1 MALHGSIGE
10 FDPSK
15 EDWKTY
21 VSRLKFYFIAND
33 VEDPRKQ
40 KAILLSV
47 AGPELYKLA
56 SSLVSPLQP
65 HQVDL
70 DELVQQLNKH
80 YDPKKSISVHRFK
93 FNSRVRKP
101 GESVST
107 YIAEL
112 KKLASLCDFDGEVWL
127 PQMLRD
133 RLVCGIGD
141 SRMQRR
147 LLAEEDLTFDKAL
160 QLVQAM
166 ESADQSA
173 SALTPDSGK
182 ADVNQVTYRKYRGG
196 KPKQVDTPTRSKP
209 PDGQCYRC
217 AGEHSADNCRFKNVD
232 CRYCGKR
239 GHIARA
245 CRMRL
250 QRKQQP
256 RKSQPEPTHHV
267 SNTTPEES
275 NELPPDYAMFQLSV
289 GRSDPIR
296 VTVTANDRS
305 LPMELDTG
313 AALSVISHST
323 YLSTWS
329 EEERPVLEPSHVQL
343 STYSGEVLT
352 IRGAIDVQV
361 KYQSQQCQLSLQVVD
376 TSGPTLLGRDWLKH
390 LVLDWHQ
397 ISTLENFATKKL
409 SKILEDYADVFKNE
423 LGSIRDV
430 KVHIHVKKDAQ
441 PHYVRPRPVPYA
453 FREKVDTELKRLQDA
468 GVIEPVPFADWAAP
482 VVPVLKRDNSI
493 RLCGDYKLTVN
504 QEATPD
510 IYPLP
515 GVEGILATMAEG
527 EWYSKLDL
535 AHAYNQLHLD
545 DESKKYTTINTT
557 QGLFQYNRLPFGI
570 SCAPAVFQRT
580 MENLLKGIPGVCVY
594 LDDILITG
602 KSASEHL
609 ENLETV
615 LNRLQ
620 SSGMRLKKEKC
631 QFMLQEVDYLGH
643 KLSREGLKP
652 SSEKIKAL
660 KEAPTPKDVTQ
671 LKSFLGLVNYY
682 SRFLPNLSTILAP
695 LYALLHKVTAWHWG
709 PEQQKAFEFVKNALT
724 SDSVLSHYSIHKE
737 LLLSCD
743 ASPYGLGAVLS
754 HKMDDGTEKPIAFAS
769 RSLSTAERKYAQ
781 LDKEALAIIFGVTKF
796 RQYLL
801 GRRFVIHSDHKP
813 LMYIFGEN
821 RGVPSMASSR
831 IQRWALTLGAYSF
844 SVTHRPGKENSN
856 ADGLS
861 RLPLPDL
868 PTNVPPPQDTV
879 LLLESIQTSLV
890 TAAQIKKWTARDP
903 ILSKVLNY
911 VLQGWPSKPDS
922 DELRPFFHRKE
933 ELSIEDGCILWGH
946 RVVIPPP
953 GREKIVELLHES
965 HPGMTRIKGI
975 ARSYVWW
982 PGIDDVL
989 EKKVRHCQSCQEH
1002 QRLPS
1007 KAPLHPWEFPERP
1020 WSRLHI
1026 DFAGPFLNKQFL
1038 LVVDAHSKWIEVF
1051 IVPTTSSQAAINKLR
1066 PLFATHG
1073 LPELLVSDNGAAFTS
1088 DEFSVFTK
1096 KNGIRHTTS
1105 APYHPSTNGLVER
1118 AVQTFKQ
1125 AMRKSNEP
1133 LDIRMAKFLFTYRL
1147 TPHPATGVAPSE
1159 LLLSRRPRSLL
1170 DLVKPDVSSKVRL
1183 HQERQKLSHDQK
1195 VRSRRFDKGDE
1206 VLAKNFGRGEKWL
1219 KGRVVQCRGPLSY
1232 RVFLEDGRSVRRH
1245 QDHLQPFHTP
1255 IVDDLVVPSVKAE
1268 ADSPA
1273 ISPTPVSP
1281 APASPPPVSPSPP
1294 APAALDSN
1302 PAVPDERQ
1310 SPIIPRRSN
1319 RSRRPPDWFCLEGRN
1334 M

>member
-1 MALHGSIGE
+1 M
-10 FDPSK
+10 
-15 EDWKTY
+15 
-21 VSRLKFYFIAND
+21 
-33 VEDPRKQ
+33 
-40 KAILLSV
+40 
-47 AGPELYKLA
+47 
-56 SSLVSPLQP
+56 
-65 HQVDL
+65 
-70 DELVQQLNKH
+70 
-80 YDPKKSISVHRFK
+80 
-93 FNSRVRKP
+93 
-101 GESVST
+101 ST
-107 YIAEL
+107 
-112 KKLASLCDFDGEVWL
+112 
-127 PQMLRD
+127 
-133 RLVCGIGD
+133 
-141 SRMQRR
+141 
-147 LLAEEDLTFDKAL
+147 
-160 QLVQAM
+160 
-166 ESADQSA
+166 
-173 SALTPDSGK
+173 
-182 ADVNQVTYRKYRGG
+182 
-196 KPKQVDTPTRSKP
+196 
-209 PDGQCYRC
+209 
-217 AGEHSADNCRFKNVD
+217 
-232 CRYCGKR
+232 
-239 GHIARA
+239 
-245 CRMRL
+245 
-250 QRKQQP
+250 
-256 RKSQPEPTHHV
+256 
-267 SNTTPEES
+267 
-275 NELPPDYAMFQLSV
+275 
-289 GRSDPIR
+289 
-296 VTVTANDRS
+296 
-305 LPMELDTG
+305 
-313 AALSVISHST
+313 
-323 YLSTWS
+323 
-329 EEERPVLEPSHVQL
+329 
-343 STYSGEVLT
+343 
-352 IRGAIDVQV
+352 
-361 KYQSQQCQLSLQVVD
+361 
-376 TSGPTLLGRDWLKH
+376 
-390 LVLDWHQ
+390 
-397 ISTLENFATKKL
+397 
-409 SKILEDYADVFKNE
+409 
-423 LGSIRDV
+423 
-430 KVHIHVKKDAQ
+430 
-441 PHYVRPRPVPYA
+441 
-453 FREKVDTELKRLQDA
+453 
-468 GVIEPVPFADWAAP
+468 
-482 VVPVLKRDNSI
+482 
-493 RLCGDYKLTVN
+493 
-504 QEATPD
+504 
-510 IYPLP
+510 
-515 GVEGILATMAEG
+515 
-527 EWYSKLDL
+527 
-535 AHAYNQLHLD
+535 
-545 DESKKYTTINTT
+545 
-557 QGLFQYNRLPFGI
+557 
-570 SCAPAVFQRT
+570 
-580 MENLLKGIPGVCVY
+580 

-1096 KNGIRHTTS
+1096 KKWNSSHHISTI
-1105 APYHPSTNGLVER
+1105 PS
-1118 AVQTFKQ
+1118 F
-1125 AMRKSNEP
+1125 
-1133 LDIRMAKFLFTYRL
+1133 Y
-1147 TPHPATGVAPSE
+1147 
-1159 LLLSRRPRSLL
+1159 
-1170 DLVKPDVSSKVRL
+1170 
-1183 HQERQKLSHDQK
+1183 
-1195 VRSRRFDKGDE
+1195 
-1206 VLAKNFGRGEKWL
+1206 
-1219 KGRVVQCRGPLSY
+1219 
-1232 RVFLEDGRSVRRH
+1232 
-1245 QDHLQPFHTP
+1245 
-1255 IVDDLVVPSVKAE
+1255 
-1268 ADSPA
+1268 
-1273 ISPTPVSP
+1273 
-1281 APASPPPVSPSPP
+1281 
-1294 APAALDSN
+1294 
-1302 PAVPDERQ
+1302 
-1310 SPIIPRRSN
+1310 
-1319 RSRRPPDWFCLEGRN
+1319 
-1334 M
+1334 